1 MNGVT
6 VTDAGEGST
15 AYLVQG
21 VESAAAVNQA
31 KKHHAN
37 AVGCGFYDL
46 NARTFGERDDGTL
59 VVVVG
64 PERARHR
71 LAAAEP
77 RTQPEAGE

>member
-6 VTDAGEGST
+6 VKESALGATVYVVE
-15 AYLVQG
+15 G

-31 KKHHAN
+31 KKAHVD
-37 AVGCGFYDL
+37 AVGCAFYDL
-46 NARTFGERDDGTL
+46 TARKVPDERHGTT

-64 PERARHR
+64 PERETHR